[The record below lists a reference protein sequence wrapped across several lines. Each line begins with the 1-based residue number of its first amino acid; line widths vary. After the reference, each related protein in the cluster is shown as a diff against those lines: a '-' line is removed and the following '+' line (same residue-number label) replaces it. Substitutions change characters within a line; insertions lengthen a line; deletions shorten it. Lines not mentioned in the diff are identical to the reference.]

1 MQWEGSWRQLEASSR
16 QTSFAVR
23 EQSGHSF
30 KSALRHIMTVDH
42 RDHPIFPSS
51 GVLLKLVQEYA
62 GLGGDVAFVKHDS
75 ELQAN
80 VPLPQNLVW
89 ISSNI
94 NFKYFLIFMYVCIFM
109 LLFLFY
115 SLYLRSFKEHYVL
128 AYCVLLM
135 QRQIPIILVI
145 CFSWVDLRQLE
156 VLI

>member
-30 KSALRHIMTVDH
+30 KSSLRHIMTVDH

-80 VPLPQNLVW
+80 VPLPAGLV
-89 ISSNI
+89 SLPLNT
-94 NFKYFLIFMYVCIFM
+94 FCTCIFD
-109 LLFLFY
+109 FDVCTNFF
-115 SLYLRSFKEHYVL
+115 SEFKF
-128 AYCVLLM
+128 
-135 QRQIPIILVI
+135 IKKP
-145 CFSWVDLRQLE
+145 
-156 VLI
+156 